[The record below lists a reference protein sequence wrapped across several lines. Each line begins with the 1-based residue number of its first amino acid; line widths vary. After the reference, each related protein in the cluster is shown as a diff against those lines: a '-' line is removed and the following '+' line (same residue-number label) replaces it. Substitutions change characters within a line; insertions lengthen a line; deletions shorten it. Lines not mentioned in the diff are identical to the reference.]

1 METKQIKT
9 KELRKIKAKVVDEIL
24 GFCLNEFVNVYKR
37 EYGIVPDNI
46 EDLIRKHLNEMQLEV
61 EIREGK
67 IVGFVSYSDEGD
79 HLLLQ
84 DQAVIPELRGTGLNV
99 QLLKRIEEKA
109 KRQGKKFLQ
118 ARMHRVQVQI
128 IKMALK
134 FKYAITGFSK
144 HILIIEKSI

>member
-1 METKQIKT
+1 MATKQIKT
-9 KELRKIKAKVVDEIL
+9 KELRQIKSQVVDEIL
-24 GFCLNEFVNVYKR
+24 GFCLHDFVDVYKR
-37 EYGIVPDNI
+37 EYNIVPNNI

-61 EIREGK
+61 EIRDGK

-84 DQAVIPELRGTGLNV
+84 DQAVIPELRGSGLNI

-109 KRQGKKFLQ
+109 KKQGKKFLQ
-118 ARMHRVQVQI
+118 ARMHRVQGHI

-134 FKYAITGFSK
+134 FKYAITGFSN
-144 HILIIEKSI
+144 HILIIEKRL